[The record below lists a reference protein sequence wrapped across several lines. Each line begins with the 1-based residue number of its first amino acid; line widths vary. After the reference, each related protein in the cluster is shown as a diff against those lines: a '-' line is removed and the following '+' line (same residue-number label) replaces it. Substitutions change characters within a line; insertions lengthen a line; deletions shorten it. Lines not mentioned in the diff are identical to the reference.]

1 MKTDL
6 EKAKKLLN
14 GGDYTCV
21 LCRGDTVYTGT
32 ERGVKPLVD
41 WLNKK
46 VDLRGFS
53 AADKVVGKAAAFLY
67 VLLGVTDLYAGVMSE
82 PANDILIQNGI
93 DCVFDKSAKAI
104 LNRSNTGFCPMET
117 AVRDIDDPNEA
128 LIVIKNTLVQLQDN
142 ADKYAIK

>member
-1 MKTDL
+1 M
-6 EKAKKLLN
+6 LN
-14 GGDYTCV
+14 GGDYTYV
-21 LCRGDTVYTGT
+21 LCRGGTVYTGT

-67 VLLGVTDLYAGVMSE
+67 VLSGVTDLYAGVMSE

-93 DCVFDKSAKAI
+93 DCVFDKAVKAI

>member
-1 MKTDL
+1 M
-6 EKAKKLLN
+6 LN
-14 GGDYTCV
+14 GGDYTYV
-21 LCRGDTVYTGT
+21 LCRGDIVYTGT

-67 VLLGVTDLYAGVMSE
+67 VLSGVTDLYAGVMSE

-93 DCVFDKSAKAI
+93 DCVFDKAVKAI